1 MMKKLITLA
10 LTSGLAAMFLDILLQ
25 RAEQQ
30 AQVRRSLDPKVELQ
44 RNNDEGAGLPR

>member
-1 MMKKLITLA
+1 MLKKLITLA

-30 AQVRRSLDPKVELQ
+30 SHARRSLDPKVELQ
-44 RNNDEGAGLPR
+44 RRKDKGAGPPR

>member
-1 MMKKLITLA
+1 MLKKLITLA

-30 AQVRRSLDPKVELQ
+30 VQARRSLDPKVELQ
-44 RNNDEGAGLPR
+44 RKKDEGAGLPR